1 MKQTDEQFL
10 KEQIDKILKEN
21 WGDDLGGL
29 EWGEF
34 DLGGNADQFYKAFI
48 GPFVDVVKVSSV
60 AFRNIADITLSTFDQ
75 LTTFDLQKKKQIQQ
89 QFRQNR
95 QKYGQEMQKAMA
107 STYEAFNNNDAKLL
121 MFMMNPGA
129 YMGMSMLKQVGDA
142 DLTQP
147 FTDYAADKLGGFA
160 TDMGWGAQARGE
172 KAPPKEDDKGPLRG
186 LMNDLKVLFFG
197 EGLDEI
203 DEIELV
209 LREQEEK
216 KEEKNSPPSQEEA
229 TNIANQQMKEM
240 GLLKEFEKIQDE
252 IISDKKEEIEF
263 IKSEIEGQLSA
274 VQELAAAKTIQDLA
288 SPIQRLKELGVDLTA
303 AAAEVE
309 KQAASQEE
317 SIMRGDEEGK
327 ELMAQ
332 LQDTPD
338 GAALDPANPSEFV
351 PLLQQSLIATAFG
364 EATQKVKESLGG
376 DIVGFV
382 GEHSKEE
389 LKEMAAGSEKGAEF
403 VALIDEFEQWYN
415 SIMQ

>member
-1 MKQTDEQFL
+1 
-10 KEQIDKILKEN
+10 
-21 WGDDLGGL
+21 
-29 EWGEF
+29 
-34 DLGGNADQFYKAFI
+34 
-48 GPFVDVVKVSSV
+48 
-60 AFRNIADITLSTFDQ
+60 
-75 LTTFDLQKKKQIQQ
+75 
-89 QFRQNR
+89 
-95 QKYGQEMQKAMA
+95 
-107 STYEAFNNNDAKLL
+107 
-121 MFMMNPGA
+121 
-129 YMGMSMLKQVGDA
+129 
-142 DLTQP
+142 
-147 FTDYAADKLGGFA
+147 
-160 TDMGWGAQARGE
+160 
-172 KAPPKEDDKGPLRG
+172 
-186 LMNDLKVLFFG
+186 
-197 EGLDEI
+197 
-203 DEIELV
+203 V

-229 TNIANQQMKEM
+229 TNIANEQMKEM